1 MKLNNRNWYYI
12 TMKKNLLLLGLIP
25 IVTIAGI
32 RLWIGGLPDIT
43 GSSKTEI
50 AIKGLTA
57 CIGNDGIWADPTRY
71 RYQDWTRDLSL
82 ALQPAVSKLP
92 NGEKMVEQHLINLAA
107 RQRDDGK
114 IPIVFIDSG
123 LKGHTAFIWDKIGR
137 SIKSRKISFMLRRY
151 LQGELGNLTP
161 GTKDSELHFI
171 RAILNSSPELQDK
184 LRDPMEKAFTYIEN
198 NLLNEN
204 SLMEGADWR
213 DTIDALLA
221 NKALLTNNA
230 MLYGVYKKMGLPHLA
245 DNLRM
250 NMSNR
255 EGGLLVDYPGATRP
269 DPLGLALGVL
279 EGLIT
284 EEYYDEVINLWRS
297 VDSAYGVTIQCEHNP
312 QNEEE
317 KIVIKRTKGIV
328 NWPFINHYTILA
340 AKYMNTPKSIT
351 FAEEQKNKAN
361 RLGFYEWYDP
371 STGKGY
377 GAYLQGWSMAM
388 YLATNW
394 R

>member
-1 MKLNNRNWYYI
+1 
-12 TMKKNLLLLGLIP
+12 
-25 IVTIAGI
+25 
-32 RLWIGGLPDIT
+32 
-43 GSSKTEI
+43 
-50 AIKGLTA
+50 
-57 CIGNDGIWADPTRY
+57 
-71 RYQDWTRDLSL
+71 
-82 ALQPAVSKLP
+82 
-92 NGEKMVEQHLINLAA
+92 
-107 RQRDDGK
+107 
-114 IPIVFIDSG
+114 
-123 LKGHTAFIWDKIGR
+123 
-137 SIKSRKISFMLRRY
+137 
-151 LQGELGNLTP
+151 
-161 GTKDSELHFI
+161 
-171 RAILNSSPELQDK
+171 
-184 LRDPMEKAFTYIEN
+184 
-198 NLLNEN
+198 
-204 SLMEGADWR
+204 
-213 DTIDALLA
+213 
-221 NKALLTNNA
+221 
-230 MLYGVYKKMGLPHLA
+230 MGLPHLA

-297 VDSAYGVTIQCEHNP
+297 VDSDYGVTIQCEHNP

-317 KIVIKRTKGIV
+317 RIVIKRTKGIV

-371 STGKGY
+371 PTGKGY